1 MLIETVLK
9 LRGDFSMKN
18 FECSEINVIGL
29 PAKKWT
35 ALHTK
40 YYSEYEYSDHTRKIF
55 ISFEHS
61 VSSDGY
67 RFRLLNWGILFNK
80 LCTFHGKNAGFKW
93 FEFYWI
99 GFIELN
105 LYLDVVEQNTI
116 KKPTLSSVTAYIFTE
131 FRAMHT
137 VVYLKIAILIS

>member
-1 MLIETVLK
+1 MLVETVLK

-55 ISFEHS
+55 ISFEHN
-61 VSSDGY
+61 VSSY
-67 RFRLLNWGILFNK
+67 RYRCMLLN
-80 LCTFHGKNAGFKW
+80 
-93 FEFYWI
+93 
-99 GFIELN
+99 
-105 LYLDVVEQNTI
+105 
-116 KKPTLSSVTAYIFTE
+116 
-131 FRAMHT
+131 
-137 VVYLKIAILIS
+137 